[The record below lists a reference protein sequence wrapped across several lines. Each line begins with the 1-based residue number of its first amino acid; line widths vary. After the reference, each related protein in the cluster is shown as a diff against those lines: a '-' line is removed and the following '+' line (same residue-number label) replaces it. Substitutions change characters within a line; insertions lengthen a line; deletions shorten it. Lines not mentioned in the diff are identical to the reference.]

1 MKETGGIKKKKK
13 GAGDVQLHDTMEGK
27 KTGLYLSF

>member
-1 MKETGGIKKKKK
+1 MKETETGGIKK